1 MTGAQFLDE
10 LARAAVH
17 QQPLDPFKWLEDFT
31 VSTVEAERF
40 CDPVWIV
47 PGLIVRGHLHVI
59 AAEPNGGKTT
69 VFFYL
74 AGRMVKASYKVI
86 YVNADI
92 SAGDAKLM
100 VRQAE
105 HTGVKLLLPEMKAGK
120 SMDDIVNNLITLND
134 SGTDLSSYVFIFDTL
149 KKMTDVINKSASKR
163 LLKLLRS
170 MTAKGATIICLAH
183 TNKYNGH
190 DGKPV
195 YEGTGDIRSD
205 VDNLIYLIPDKR
217 PDGSMLVSAI
227 PDKQRAA
234 LEKITFEISPQRQV
248 TRLDEYHD
256 IAGKKKRL
264 TERQRDQDIIERIS
278 EAIQAKQSKQ
288 SDIVTYCKEVGISR
302 HQTLGCLKR
311 YEKGDDCIWRATAGF
326 EKNAKFYELL

>member
-1 MTGAQFLDE
+1 MASRLLNSIVNSQFSGNSPD
-10 LARAAVH
+10 
-17 QQPLDPFKWLEDFT
+17 PLKWMEEFT
-31 VSTVEAERF
+31 VSTAEAERF

-120 SMDDIVNNLITLND
+120 SMDDIVKNLITLND
-134 SGTDLSSYVFIFDTL
+134 SGTDLSGYVFIFDTL

-234 LEKITFEISPQRQV
+234 LGKITFEISPQRQV

-256 IAGKKKRL
+256 IAGKKKRF
-264 TERQRDQDIIERIS
+264 TERERDQDIIERIS

-302 HQTLGCLKR
+302 HQTLGCLKL
-311 YEKGDDCIWRATAGF
+311 YEKGDDRIWRATAGF